1 MKNLLFVVI
10 AVLIAIMYSCCDN
23 KTADAVN
30 GNDENRT
37 LHSKID
43 SLQNIVTQLQK
54 ELEEYKY
61 APEKLCADAE
71 QLFNSN
77 NEEKLKEIL
86 GKLRQYHPE
95 ASEIK
100 TIEGYLNTIA
110 DNKEKEQ
117 ERVKAERMKAVDV
130 LSKKYDDV
138 NGIMWFSS
146 KQTNHKVWSNMASLY
161 IGKDNSQVWLRLKMS
176 YYGDDWIFFENA
188 YLSYEG
194 NTYAIQFDKYHD
206 KKTENSGGMVWEW
219 IDVNVDSQLLTY
231 LKDFVRGEAPKM
243 RLSGKYTHTRNL
255 STKEIK
261 SMQEILLAYDVLKSE
276 GK

>member
-1 MKNLLFVVI
+1 
-10 AVLIAIMYSCCDN
+10 
-23 KTADAVN
+23 
-30 GNDENRT
+30 
-37 LHSKID
+37 
-43 SLQNIVTQLQK
+43 
-54 ELEEYKY
+54 
-61 APEKLCADAE
+61 
-71 QLFNSN
+71 
-77 NEEKLKEIL
+77 
-86 GKLRQYHPE
+86 
-95 ASEIK
+95 
-100 TIEGYLNTIA
+100 
-110 DNKEKEQ
+110 
-117 ERVKAERMKAVDV
+117 MKAVDV